1 MSFSNLSDLSVA
13 CRHPITVS
21 RGSVEIEG
29 FPFRLTD
36 HVFSQIAYGNS
47 CPQYGIAEG
56 SILLC
61 CSNADISDG
70 DLVLVNGSFQPVIG
84 RYFTSPSA
92 PSDGRERIICDKN
105 EVSAKIVAAFNIYR

>member
-21 RGSVEIEG
+21 HGSVEIEG

-36 HVFSQIAYGNS
+36 HVFTQIAYGSS

-61 CSNADISDG
+61 SSDADISDG
-70 DLVLVNGSFQPVIG
+70 DLVLVKGSYQPVIG
-84 RYFTSPSA
+84 RYFSSPDALSN
-92 PSDGRERIICDKN
+92 GRERIIHDKA
-105 EVSAKIVAAFNIYR
+105 EVAAKIVAAFNFYR